1 MKLNTKQQVL
11 VAIYMEYQKDIPDM
25 SLINAEKL
33 GIGQIEFNTAIDKL
47 QNEGYINGV
56 IFIRG
61 GDTPIPLDVLLAETK
76 ITRDG
81 LHYIEKKLTI
91 EANLSGEEKVRN
103 ILEKV
108 GSWGFTQLKEIASK
122 TLAEVIKGM

>member
-108 GSWGFTQLKEIASK
+108 GNWGFTQLKEIASK